1 MTVVLDTNI
10 VICFIRQPLI
20 PARSEFLRGNCP
32 DAPTTYR
39 A

>member
-1 MTVVLDTNI
+1 MTAVLDTNI
-10 VICFIRQPLI
+10 VICFIRQTLI
-20 PARSEFLRGNCP
+20 PARSEFPKGNCP